1 MHPLH
6 MPEHDH
12 IACCVCGRTFT
23 RPWHMMREGMQTCAA
38 CIRPRTTR
46 GGYEP
51 MVQIESGEHQRL
63 LHLYYALFD
72 HELIPTTRSNAAL
85 SQAMQRC
92 NRYFEGGTSC
102 Q

>member
-1 MHPLH
+1 
-6 MPEHDH
+6 
-12 IACCVCGRTFT
+12 
-23 RPWHMMREGMQTCAA
+23 
-38 CIRPRTTR
+38 
-46 GGYEP
+46 